1 MECNFA
7 NFLVYETY
15 FILWTILLNTV
26 FFEMTVG
33 ACPVPCHCTN
43 SFVCYWD
50 SLYVSCSNRGLK
62 EVPTDMPDHT
72 CEL

>member
-7 NFLVYETY
+7 KCLVYETY

-26 FFEMTVG
+26 FFEMTIG
-33 ACPVPCHCTN
+33 ACPVPCHCSATY
-43 SFVCYWD
+43 VCSPN
-50 SLYVSCSNRGLK
+50 SLYVGCSNRGLK
-62 EVPTDMPDHT
+62 EVPTHVPTYT